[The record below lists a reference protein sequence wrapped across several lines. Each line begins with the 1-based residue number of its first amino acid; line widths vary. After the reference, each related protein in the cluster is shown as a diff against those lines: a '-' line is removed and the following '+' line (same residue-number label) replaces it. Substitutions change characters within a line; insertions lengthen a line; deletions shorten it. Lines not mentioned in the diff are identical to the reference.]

1 MATKKTETVEE
12 TKVTEQAPESGEPKQ
27 EMTLA
32 DMQAQMAQMM
42 AEAQAAKAEA
52 QRMLEEAKKITAG
65 QVTTAERAAEIE
77 ADRLRGEELVEIKL
91 FKDTG
96 KYKDD
101 VFVGCNG
108 ETIAIKRG
116 ERVQI
121 KRKFAEILDNS
132 EHQDYETA
140 VLIEQKSKEWEAA
153 SANL

>member
-1 MATKKTETVEE
+1 MATTKKS
-12 TKVTEQAPESGEPKQ
+12 ES
-27 EMTLA
+27 EMTLEQ
-32 DMQAQMAQMM
+32 MQAQMAAML

-52 QRMLEEAKKITAG
+52 ERLLSEAQKMTNGKMK
-65 QVTTAERAAEIE
+65 TAERAAEIE
-77 ADRLRGEELVEIKL
+77 ADKARGEELVSVKL
-91 FKDTG
+91 FKDSG

-116 ERVQI
+116 ERVEI

-140 VLIEQKSKEWEAA
+140 QMIEQKSAEW
-153 SANL
+153 SNNSKGL

>member
-1 MATKKTETVEE
+1 MAKKTEEVM
-12 TKVTEQAPESGEPKQ
+12 EQG
-27 EMTLA
+27 MTLEA
-32 DMQAQMAQMM
+32 MQAQMAAML

-52 QRMLEEAKKITAG
+52 ARMLEEAQKMTNGKMK
-65 QVTTAERAAEIE
+65 TAERAAEIE
-77 ADRLRGEELVEIKL
+77 ADKARGEELVEIKL
-91 FKDTG
+91 FKDAG

-132 EHQDYETA
+132 EHQDYETSM
-140 VLIEQKSKEWEAA
+140 LIEQKSAEWAKK
-153 SANL
+153 SAEL

>member
-1 MATKKTETVEE
+1 
-12 TKVTEQAPESGEPKQ
+12 
-27 EMTLA
+27 
-32 DMQAQMAQMM
+32 MAQKKD
-42 AEAQAAKAEA
+42 AEAQTQAMTLEDAVA
-52 QRMLEEAKKITAG
+52 QVQEMLAQAR
-65 QVTTAERAAEIE
+65 QE
-77 ADRLRGEELVEIKL
+77 ADRIVEEARQASGSKTMSAERKKQIEEDRARGEELVEIKL

-116 ERVQI
+116 ERVMI

-140 VLIEQKSKEWEAA
+140 QLIERKSGEWKKAQD
-153 SANL
+153 NL

>member
-1 MATKKTETVEE
+1 MAKKTEDME
-12 TKVTEQAPESGEPKQ
+12 Q

-32 DMQAQMAQMM
+32 QMQEQMAAML

-52 QRMLEEAKKITAG
+52 ARMLEEAQKMSGGKMK
-65 QVTTAERAAEIE
+65 TAERAAEIE
-77 ADRLRGEELVEIKL
+77 ADKARGEELVEIKL
-91 FKDTG
+91 FKDAG

-116 ERVQI
+116 ERVKI

-132 EHQDYETA
+132 EHQDYETSM
-140 VLIEQKSKEWEAA
+140 LIEQKSAEWAKA
-153 SANL
+153 SAEL

>member
-1 MATKKTETVEE
+1 MATTKKS
-12 TKVTEQAPESGEPKQ
+12 ES
-27 EMTLA
+27 EMTLEQ
-32 DMQAQMAQMM
+32 MQAQMAAML

-52 QRMLEEAKKITAG
+52 ERLLSEAQKMTNGKMK
-65 QVTTAERAAEIE
+65 TAERAAEIE
-77 ADRLRGEELVEIKL
+77 ADKARGEELVSVKL
-91 FKDTG
+91 FKDSG

-116 ERVQI
+116 ERVEI

-140 VLIEQKSKEWEAA
+140 QMIEQKSAEW
-153 SANL
+153 SNTSKGL